1 LIILIIKI
9 KIKYNN
15 IIMKEFFKNIEICF
29 DPLYQI
35 IFYLILIFILY
46 IFFWYI
52 NTYDNDDEIKNFNE
66 NF

>member
-1 LIILIIKI
+1 
-9 KIKYNN
+9 
-15 IIMKEFFKNIEICF
+15 MKEFFKNIEICF
-29 DPLYQI
+29 NPLYQI

-52 NTYDNDDEIKNFNE
+52 NTYDNEDEIKNFNE